1 MATEKIVTS
10 VEDVQKF
17 LLENGISEKRVQR
30 AIRIK
35 STMPTAGIFAA
46 ISTNTFVN
54 EDKESIKYPVFVIH
68 DKAGAGGQKIGE
80 ISLAQVIQDIS
91 AGKARQIK
99 NSPVSS
105 RIGKYFHIGKPLS
118 ELKGASEAEII
129 VELMG
134 KAFTTEEVR
143 NCVVPS
149 FRKDD
154 NGDIIFYNTAEE
166 ALAAFDN
173 KDCTKF
179 IVKYKK

>member
-30 AIRIK
+30 AIRVQ
-35 STMPTAGIFAA
+35 STIPTAGIFAA

-54 EDKESIKYPVFVIH
+54 DEKESIIYPIFIIH
-68 DKAGAGGQKIGE
+68 DKAGAGGKKIGE

-99 NSPVSS
+99 NSPVPS

-134 KAFTTEEVR
+134 KSFTTEEIKD
-143 NCVVPS
+143 CTVPS
-149 FRKDD
+149 FRKDG
-154 NGDIIFYNTAEE
+154 NGDIIFYDTAEE

-173 KDCTKF
+173 KNCTKF